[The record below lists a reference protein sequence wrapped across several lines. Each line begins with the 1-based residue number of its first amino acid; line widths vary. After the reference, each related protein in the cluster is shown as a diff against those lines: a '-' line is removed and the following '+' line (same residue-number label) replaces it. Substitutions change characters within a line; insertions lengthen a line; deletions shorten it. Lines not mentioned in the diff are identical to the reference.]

1 MLFSFSEN
9 SKILCT
15 ETCFSDRSIRYPRN
29 LRKWGTFS
37 ATKFNKNKSMSQKY
51 RTTPPFNLY
60 LQDLISNSPF
70 LLLYISFKTGLENL
84 MLGKMA
90 SLSWSVSVFS
100 SPVCVLMLWYCKGEA
115 TWKLSLPYFVRVVGL
130 SVMQTWLLN
139 NSLFWISRSS
149 PYFVITLFNLIYS
162 WQRPQAIW
170 SESLHLI
177 CYLNGQHGPI
187 FPAWDHLLWSRAGE
201 QILNFCTMS
210 AMESPKAAGNSQG
223 WRVANTVGFLFQ
235 FLREM
240 GHFAFLSER
249 NIFAIQ

>member
-51 RTTPPFNLY
+51 RTTLPFNLY
-60 LQDLISNSPF
+60 LQDVISNSPF

-100 SPVCVLMLWYCKGEA
+100 SPVCVLMLSYCKGEA
-115 TWKLSLPYFVRVVGL
+115 TWKLPLPYSVRVVGL

-187 FPAWDHLLWSRAGE
+187 FPA
-201 QILNFCTMS
+201 
-210 AMESPKAAGNSQG
+210 
-223 WRVANTVGFLFQ
+223 
-235 FLREM
+235 
-240 GHFAFLSER
+240 
-249 NIFAIQ
+249 